1 VHLCGTLE
9 AIQRPFAVYFNKVS
23 AVANELARR
32 NRVVNK
38 SGRSVYDKL
47 AVDRRQGVQFT
58 SVREFEV
65 RERA

>member
-1 VHLCGTLE
+1 M
-9 AIQRPFAVYFNKVS
+9 PFAVYFNKVS
-23 AVANELARR
+23 AVANEPAQR

-38 SGRSVYDKL
+38 SGRSVRDKL
-47 AVDRRQGVQFT
+47 AVAVAGVQFT